1 MKDNEIV
8 LYELRRQA
16 KGMLPLALL
25 TYGIFALLGYWQWQ
39 TALSILLGT
48 AYALFNFYQIG
59 QSALRAAA
67 FYRIPERAQRG
78 MVRGYMTRYAM
89 TAVVVAVALKA
100 LWLNAAAVIVP
111 LFYTK
116 IILLILNTRRKGGN

>member
-1 MKDNEIV
+1 MV
-8 LYELRRQA
+8 YLPCWATGSGRRRSVSC
-16 KGMLPLALL
+16 LAQL
-25 TYGIFALLGYWQWQ
+25 TR
-39 TALSILLGT
+39 
-48 AYALFNFYQIG
+48 LFNFYQIG

-78 MVRGYMTRYAM
+78 MVRGYMTRYVM
-89 TAVVVAVALKA
+89 TAVVVAAALKA
-100 LWLNAAAVIVP
+100 PWLNAAAVIVP